1 MSYAERLSYGYIEQ
15 TCPKVDALEYKCL
28 ELIQEDLEGKLGD
41 LLNKDQIQMIGNLVQ
56 YRVETLVGMIK
67 EFVTEPLREALI
79 DCCNSISDFENE
91 NDEALKYLDKVE
103 SEKGM
108 LESDIDWYK
117 SEVLRLESEISN
129 LETKLG
135 DLLWIGRK
143 T

>member
-41 LLNKDQIQMIGNLVQ
+41 LLNKDMIQMVGDLVQ
-56 YRVETLVGMIK
+56 YRVATLVGMIK
-67 EFVTEPLREALI
+67 EFATEPLREALI
-79 DCCNSISDFENE
+79 DCCNSTSDFENE
-91 NDEALKYLDKVE
+91 KDEALKSLDNVE

-108 LESDIDWYK
+108 LESDIAWYK
-117 SEVLRLESEISN
+117 YEVLRLESEISN

-135 DLLWIGRK
+135 DLL
-143 T
+143 